1 MSALGPE
8 AQSSQRQD
16 DEIDL
21 QKLLGAV
28 LDNKLLIIAITA
40 LAFLLGVFHAFTAT
54 PIYKADAL
62 LQIEKQAGMP
72 GFAEMSK
79 VLDQDNSTAGEIE
92 ILRSRMVLG
101 DAVDSLGMSV
111 RLSRKV
117 TPLIGRFTRP
127 GPAAEPG
134 PIFASLVDARAD
146 IRVAEFIVPAALE
159 GRAFVLQAGADQDAK
174 AYRLLLDG
182 KLVLAGV
189 AGQRVSSEDGRITL
203 KLDTFSMQPDD
214 VVMISKQPRLALIR
228 ALRGGLSVSE
238 QGRGSGILNISFTG
252 PSQRGNRAILDA
264 IAEAYLMQNVKR
276 LSAEVEKSLDF
287 LAQQL
292 PEIRASLEEA
302 EDRLNK
308 FRLESGSIDMSFETS
323 QVLTSLVALEAK
335 QSELRYKEKELAS
348 LYTREHPLF
357 RTLIQQQQNVSQE
370 IEKLSEQ
377 MRDLPETQQ
386 EVLRLTRDVQVN
398 QEIYVQMLNKS
409 QELRVV
415 RAGTVGN
422 VRIIDEAVSAP
433 APIRP
438 KKAMIVML
446 ATIIGGVF
454 SVAIVLLRAAFHRGI
469 ETAAQLEES
478 GLPVYATIPLSDQQ
492 YKLSQLLEEMQPQ
505 VAPASKPKSALLAL
519 ENPADPAIEA
529 LRSLRTSLHFAM
541 MDAGNPVLMV
551 SGPSPSVGKSFVSA
565 NLAVALAQ
573 IGRRVLLIDGDMRKG
588 HLHKYF
594 HVPVETGLSSYL
606 SGQNTLDHVTH
617 KTAIDNVE
625 FIARGV
631 VPPNPAELLMH
642 DRFAALIK
650 SVSASYDL
658 IIIDSPPVLAV
669 TDASII
675 GQYAGTNL
683 LVARF
688 GQNTVQEVQ
697 MARQRFAQN
706 GVVIKGAILNC
717 MERRA
722 ANAYGY
728 YAYNYKQ

>member
-8 AQSSQRQD
+8 AHSIQRQD

-28 LDNKLLIIAITA
+28 LDNKLLIVAITA
-40 LAFLLGVFHAFTAT
+40 LAFLAGVFHAFTAT
-54 PIYKADAL
+54 PIYQADAL

-79 VLDQDNSTAGEIE
+79 VLDQDNSTTGEME

-111 RLSRKV
+111 RLSRKS
-117 TPLIGRFTRP
+117 TPLIGRFTKP
-127 GPAAEPG
+127 APAAEPG
-134 PIFASLVDARAD
+134 PIFAALVDAKTD
-146 IRVAEFIVPAALE
+146 IRVAEFVVPASLE
-159 GRAFVLQAGADQDAK
+159 GREFVLKPDSGSDGK
-174 AYRLLLDG
+174 GYLLLLDEQPILSG
-182 KLVLAGV
+182 IV
-189 AGQRVSSEDGRITL
+189 GQRATSEDGRIIL
-203 KLDTFSMQPDD
+203 KLDTFTMDADD
-214 VVMISKQPRLALIR
+214 TLLLSKQPRLALIR

-264 IAEAYLMQNVKR
+264 IADAYLMQNVKR

-292 PEIRASLEEA
+292 PEIRSNLEEA

-323 QVLTSLVALEAK
+323 QVLTNLVTLEAK

-357 RTLIQQQQNVSQE
+357 RTLIQQQQNVAQE

-377 MRDLPETQQ
+377 MRDLPDTQQ

-433 APIRP
+433 SPIKP
-438 KKAMIVML
+438 QKALIVML
-446 ATIIGGVF
+446 ATFFGAVA

-469 ETAAQLEES
+469 ETAAQLEET

-492 YKLSQLLEEMQPQ
+492 NKLSQWLEEKQRPMT
-505 VAPASKPKSALLAL
+505 AGMDSKSALLAL
-519 ENPADPAIEA
+519 ENPADPAVEA

-573 IGRRVLLIDGDMRKG
+573 INRRVLLIDGDMRKG
-588 HLHKYF
+588 HLNKYF
-594 HVPVETGLSSYL
+594 RVPVENGLSSYL
-606 SGQNTLDHVTH
+606 SGQSSLENVIH
-617 KTAIDNVE
+617 KTKIDNVD

-642 DRFAALIK
+642 NRFAEMI
-650 SVSASYDL
+650 VSLSSQYDL

-669 TDASII
+669 TDAAII

-688 GQNTVQEVQ
+688 AQNTVQEVEL
-697 MARQRFAQN
+697 ARQRFAQN
-706 GVVIKGAILNC
+706 GVIIKGTILNC
-717 MERRA
+717 MEKRA

-728 YAYNYKQ
+728 YAYNYKS

>member
-1 MSALGPE
+1 MSAIGPE
-8 AQSSQRQD
+8 AQGAQRQD

-54 PIYKADAL
+54 PIYQADAL

-111 RLSRKV
+111 RLSRKS
-117 TPLIGRFTRP
+117 TPLIGRFTKP
-127 GPAAEPG
+127 APAAEPG
-134 PIFASLVDARAD
+134 PIFAALVDAKTD
-146 IRVAEFIVPAALE
+146 IRVADFVVPAALE
-159 GRAFVLQAGADQDAK
+159 GRQFTLQPDPESGEGG
-174 AYRLLLDG
+174 YRLLLG
-182 KLVLAGV
+182 QKFILSGM
-189 AGQRVSSEDGRITL
+189 AGQSVSSEDGGVML
-203 KLDTFSMQPDD
+203 KLDTFSMAPGDT
-214 VVMISKQPRLALIR
+214 VLLGKQPRLALIR

-287 LAQQL
+287 LGQQL
-292 PEIRASLEEA
+292 PEIRANLELA
-302 EDRLNK
+302 EDRLNQ

-357 RTLIQQQQNVSQE
+357 RTLIQQQQNVAQE

-377 MRDLPETQQ
+377 MRDLPDTQQ

-422 VRIIDEAVSAP
+422 VRIIDEAVSSP
-433 APIRP
+433 WPIKP
-438 KKAMIVML
+438 QKSLIVML
-446 ATIIGGVF
+446 ATMFGAVA

-469 ETAAQLEES
+469 ETPAQLEET

-492 YKLSQLLEEMQPQ
+492 HKLSDWLDGKLQNLS
-505 VAPASKPKSALLAL
+505 AKSGLLAL
-519 ENPADPAIEA
+519 ENPADPAVEA

-541 MDAGNPVLMV
+541 MDAGNPVIMV

-594 HVPVETGLSSYL
+594 SVPVESGLSSYL
-606 SGQNTLDHVTH
+606 SGQNSLEHVTH
-617 KTAIDNVE
+617 KTAIDNVD
-625 FIARGV
+625 FMARGV

-642 DRFAALIK
+642 SRFAELIQQ
-650 SVSASYDL
+650 VSAEYDL
-658 IIIDSPPVLAV
+658 VIIDSPPVLAV

-675 GQYAGTNL
+675 GQYAGTSL

-688 GQNTVQEVQ
+688 AQNTVHEVEL
-697 MARQRFAQN
+697 ARQRFAQN
-706 GVVIKGAILNC
+706 GVIVKGTILNC
-717 MERRA
+717 MEKRA

-728 YAYNYKQ
+728 YAYNYKS